1 MIIAPMPRDREKNIW
16 PAAVLRTFEEVFLE
30 RFNVPAEH
38 ELVAVHCAG
47 LNSNVNDDDKKH
59 DKQSGHADLT
69 ELLDAFCNACCNDEC
84 IKCDEDRGPEDHLA
98 AVEDEC
104 AEELGDISN
113 VPGVPAEDSGQ
124 VAESVAHDHAAEDEV
139 EAEDQ
144 ERYQNCH
151 VTHPGELL
159 AELAISRNRA
169 QAGLTTDC
177 QLTDHNGEADQYRK
191 NEVNEQEG
199 EAAAHTHL
207 VREAPNVAQTDCRT
221 DSGHQET
228 KVGAKRSAIVFHNFL
243 SLKINAFAGIYFI
256 C

>member
-1 MIIAPMPRDREKNIW
+1 MMMN
-16 PAAVLRTFEEVFLE
+16 
-30 RFNVPAEH
+30 
-38 ELVAVHCAG
+38 
-47 LNSNVNDDDKKH
+47 
-59 DKQSGHADLT
+59 
-69 ELLDAFCNACCNDEC
+69 
-84 IKCDEDRGPEDHLA
+84 
-98 AVEDEC
+98 C

-159 AELAISRNRA
+159 AELAISRNRT
-169 QAGLTTDC
+169 QAGLTADC

-221 DSGHQET
+221 DSCHQET

-243 SLKINAFAGIYFI
+243 SFIFLYRKLHAVLKPAT